1 MIQRLISED
10 LLLPLH
16 FENIPNYQ
24 YIDENYKNLY
34 YDPDNAYSVPYMFGM
49 VGVIYNSGIVAE
61 EDIGSWDLMW
71 NEKYTGKILQFNN
84 PRDAFGT
91 AMYWQGIDVNTED
104 TAQWEIALAKLQEQA
119 ANAAAV
125 QRENDRLRDL
135 VELQKEHPD
144 YKLVD
149 GYIIGRSSVDWTST
163 LTVNVGKRSG
173 VDVGMVAITANGE
186 VVGLVTEAGT
196 NYAVIKTV
204 LDSSLEISASSA
216 TSGYSGMVQG
226 AYTSDLSGKLRMDY
240 ISSLAVIRNNDQVV
254 TAGST
259 VYPRGLLL
267 GRIIDAG
274 FNDTGVAKFAILEPA
289 ADIEGLEQVFI
300 LTEFDGE

>member
-1 MIQRLISED
+1 MKYFFTTKVKVVLVTA
-10 LLLPLH
+10 LLL
-16 FENIPNYQ
+16 
-24 YIDENYKNLY
+24 
-34 YDPDNAYSVPYMFGM
+34 
-49 VGVIYNSGIVAE
+49 
-61 EDIGSWDLMW
+61 
-71 NEKYTGKILQFNN
+71 
-84 PRDAFGT
+84 T
-91 AMYWQGIDVNTED
+91 A
-104 TAQWEIALAKLQEQA
+104 ALAVISSLTGMNPGDLFVKGVLTPLRTGVSTLTDRAEQFYGYLFRYEALLAENQALKAELAQLQEDA
-119 ANAAAV
+119 ANSAAV

-135 VELQKEHPD
+135 VELRKKHPD
-144 YKLVD
+144 YELVD
-149 GYIIGRSSVDWTST
+149 SYVIGRSSLDWTST

-186 VVGLVTEAGT
+186 VVGLVTEAGP
-196 NYAVIKTV
+196 NYAVVKTV

-289 ADIEGLEQVFI
+289 ADIEGIEQVFI
-300 LTEFDGE
+300 LTQFDGE